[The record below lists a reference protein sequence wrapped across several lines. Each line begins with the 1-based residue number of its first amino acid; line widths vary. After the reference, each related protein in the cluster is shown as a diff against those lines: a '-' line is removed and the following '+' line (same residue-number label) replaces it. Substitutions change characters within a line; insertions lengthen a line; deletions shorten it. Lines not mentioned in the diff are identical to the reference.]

1 MRHNVYLY
9 ILGMWGIS
17 YLIRV
22 LPLTLIRREIT
33 NKTIRSFL
41 FYVPYVTLAVMTFPS
56 ILSATQTPVSATQ
69 TPVSAALAL
78 VAGLVMAWFGLSLF
92 QVSVLCCA
100 VVFVVELIL

>member
-9 ILGMWGIS
+9 ILGMWGVS

-22 LPLTLIRREIT
+22 LPLTLIRREIA
-33 NKTIRSFL
+33 NRTIRSFL

-56 ILSATQTPVSATQ
+56 ILSATQTPVSA
-69 TPVSAALAL
+69 ALAL
-78 VAGLVMAWFGLSLF
+78 VAGLVMAWFGMSLF

-100 VVFVVELIL
+100 VVFVVELVL

>member
-9 ILGMWGIS
+9 ILGMWGIT

-33 NKTIRSFL
+33 NRTIRSFL
-41 FYVPYVTLAVMTFPS
+41 FYVPYVTLAVMTFPA
-56 ILSATQTPVSATQ
+56 ILSATQSPVSG
-69 TPVSAALAL
+69 ALAL
-78 VAGLVMAWFGLSLF
+78 LAGLAMAWRGMSLF

-100 VVFVVELIL
+100 VVFVAELIL